1 MAPPPLP
8 LQSPGRER
16 MHLVSLDASSRWKTP
31 HTVSWLNSSVTLLVS
46 KAPLNRTVKNGCFWV
61 DPPFRFR
68 VQKANFAFLFSGG
81 LKKKADPL
89 INFPLLTKSVTWD
102 TVWLGWEGGANK
114 RIPERRFAL
123 GQYVITRKDIT
134 GTKCPTI
141 NTHEQRIFARHIVPG
156 QNVCWDTLSQDK
168 MSWNRPSLAGIVP
181 KFWEHLLKLSI
192 P

>member
-1 MAPPPLP
+1 MKK
-8 LQSPGRER
+8 S
-16 MHLVSLDASSRWKTP
+16 
-31 HTVSWLNSSVTLLVS
+31 
-46 KAPLNRTVKNGCFWV
+46 APLKEKQR
-61 DPPFRFR
+61 PPE
-68 VQKANFAFLFSGG
+68 KAH
-81 LKKKADPL
+81 PL
-89 INFPLLTKSVTWD
+89 ENLPPLTKSVTWD

-141 NTHEQRIFARHIVPG
+141 NTHEQRILARHIVPE

-181 KFWEHLLKLSI
+181 KFLRTPVKVVEWHKWERAHLRWTSSFDWLRFSQHRFHWIKFQLFQFSYI
-192 P
+192 WQNPQKPLFGFGQY

>member
-1 MAPPPLP
+1 MLLIGINFKKRKLAEKRPMPPK
-8 LQSPGRER
+8 REVASVGDPC
-16 MHLVSLDASSRWKTP
+16 HPALVPD

-102 TVWLGWEGGANK
+102 TVCPVSVHVHEKKERIKQKTQNLGYWIYLVGGPYFLN
-114 RIPERRFAL
+114 
-123 GQYVITRKDIT
+123 
-134 GTKCPTI
+134 
-141 NTHEQRIFARHIVPG
+141 
-156 QNVCWDTLSQDK
+156 
-168 MSWNRPSLAGIVP
+168 
-181 KFWEHLLKLSI
+181 
-192 P
+192 

>member
-1 MAPPPLP
+1 MLLLSMNGTVFVIMTIFIQGGLSPPEFIRAFLTGKKCPPERNNAPPWRKK
-8 LQSPGRER
+8 G
-16 MHLVSLDASSRWKTP
+16 
-31 HTVSWLNSSVTLLVS
+31 
-46 KAPLNRTVKNGCFWV
+46 APLNEKQR
-61 DPPFRFR
+61 PPE
-68 VQKANFAFLFSGG
+68 KSNLLANL
-81 LKKKADPL
+81 P
-89 INFPLLTKSVTWD
+89 PLTKSVTWD

-141 NTHEQRIFARHIVPG
+141 NTHEQRILADI
-156 QNVCWDTLSQDK
+156 LSRDK
-168 MSWNRPSLAGIVP
+168 MCAGTLCRRTKCLGTVQAWQASMTIVP